1 MFRRLAL
8 VFGAC
13 LIAIGSFAVFSIGP
27 FALIP
32 HALGDDWPWY
42 ADGARRF
49 FDPALPLFDPQL
61 LAGAYDR
68 LDPAIEGSWNQ
79 LPNVLAPVL
88 VVSHLAGPDARLVW
102 WALTAV
108 AVLAALFLVWPRRV
122 PFAAHL
128 SLGVLLIAQGPI
140 FEVLLWGNLSAL
152 SLIGA
157 VLVARRRHPL
167 LTALGIAAL
176 ALKGPMAAVA
186 VLWLLR
192 AEGRA
197 ALRPLLLAGTLVGL
211 SFLPALARF
220 GPEIIGQTVTVVLN
234 SVPTPYLNNLSPALW
249 ISWAIDGAPVSLIAL
264 LLALPCVVVGLRR
277 PGSQAGLA
285 LLLLGVCFLS
295 TTTWPHWYAPSIA
308 VALLAA
314 RPHLEPRL
322 RTWFS

>member
-1 MFRRLAL
+1 MFRRIAL

-27 FALIP
+27 FALVP
-32 HALGDDWPWY
+32 HVVGDDWRWY

-49 FDPALPLFDPQL
+49 FDPVLPLFDPQL

-88 VVSHLAGPDARLVW
+88 VVSRLAGPDVRLVW

-157 VLVARRRHPL
+157 VLVAGRRHPF

-197 ALRPLLLAGTLVGL
+197 ALRPLLLAGMIVGL

-234 SVPTPYLNNLSPALW
+234 SVPTPYLNNLSPAFW
-249 ISWAIDGAPVSLIAL
+249 IGAVTALPVSLIAL
-264 LLALPCVVVGLRR
+264 LLTLPCVVVGLRR
-277 PGSQAGLA
+277 PGSQANLA

-295 TTTWPHWYAPSIA
+295 TTTWAHWYAAPIA

-322 RTWFS
+322 RAWFA